1 MPFEYPD
8 ELREHIFKIWAFD
21 ADRKAGRAIELALAS
36 DLAGEFDLSQLDR
49 RTVNRWALGDNWHDR
64 ANRELYVER
73 YNLRFN
79 TEGTLALAAPQA
91 AARLREA
98 SQMDGWVDKPIT
110 VKDVDQKTG
119 LPIERIEMV
128 RVLDVN
134 VLRAAVQAAQVI
146 LDRSGF
152 SPVGT
157 REIGQLSA
165 PPEGERTNAGE
176 LETISRIVD
185 PQEKALAL
193 AELEKRI
200 RRDPVAIGHGNARL
214 NGRARTVGGS
224 G

>member
-36 DLAGEFDLSQLDR
+36 DLAGEFDLSQVDR
-49 RTVNRWALGDNWHDR
+49 RTVNRWALSDNWHDR

-110 VKDVDQKTG
+110 VKDKDG
-119 LPIERIEMV
+119 GERVEMV

-176 LETISRIVD
+176 LEEISRIVD

-200 RRDPVAIGHGNARL
+200 RRDPVAIGHGNARQ